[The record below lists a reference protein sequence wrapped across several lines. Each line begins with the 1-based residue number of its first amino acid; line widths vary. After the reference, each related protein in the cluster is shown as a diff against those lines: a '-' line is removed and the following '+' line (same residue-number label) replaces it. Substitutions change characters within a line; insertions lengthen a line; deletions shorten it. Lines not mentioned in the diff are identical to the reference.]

1 MIEVNQPRDGLAA
14 STGRPVDPEHPGPS
28 GEQRAQLAQELA
40 ALDDV
45 VGFDPAGALRQAR
58 VLQERAE
65 ALNDHE
71 ATVSA
76 LLWQAEASQRDG
88 EPAPAAS
95 LINHV
100 RDAFSP
106 LSDEH
111 TVRSAWLMSRVHTDL
126 GDRPTALEN
135 VMDAVA
141 AFTEEVPRRLR
152 TRVLIKVGDLLDELG
167 AREDSLIW
175 YSRAEELAT
184 GDGRMHML
192 VVNNR
197 AYGALEAGE
206 GEEALH
212 EAQTLMTLSTR
223 YQRPLNADALDTVA
237 RIHLLRGDAQAAAKT
252 AQQAVDAAQQLET
265 KVADALPEYLLTL
278 AVAQREL
285 GSPEVAGETLKRAR
299 ELCGP
304 DAYARTKARILEEE
318 SEVQAALG
326 DYKAAFETHKA
337 FYAADQELLSQQ
349 REAQAR
355 ARQTIFETIT
365 AREEAARYREEAR
378 RDPLTGLH
386 NRLFVEERLP
396 ALVLDQVT
404 APGRLSVALLD
415 LDHFKSV
422 NDTFS
427 HEVGDEVL
435 RIVARLLEDAADR
448 PGTGS
453 FAARLGGEEL
463 LLILVTDDRA
473 EAHRIVDGLRAAVE
487 HYAWSTITPGRIVT
501 LSGGMSFAVGGDT
514 RSTLLARADSQLYAA
529 KSAGRNRIC
538 AETG

>member
-1 MIEVNQPRDGLAA
+1 VIEVNQPRDGADA
-14 STGRPVDPEHPGPS
+14 SPGPS
-28 GEQRAQLAQELA
+28 PEATEAERTRLTQELA

-58 VLQERAE
+58 TLQERAE

-88 EPAPAAS
+88 RTAPAAA

-106 LSDEH
+106 LSAEH

-126 GDRPTALEN
+126 GDRPTALEH

-141 AFTEEVPRRLR
+141 AFTDEVPRRLR

-212 EAQTLMTLSTR
+212 EAQALMTLSTR

-237 RIHLLRGDAQAAAKT
+237 RIHLLRGDAQAAAQT

-285 GSPEVAGETLKRAR
+285 GSPEVAAGTLKRAR
-299 ELCGP
+299 DLCGP

-326 DYKAAFETHKA
+326 DYRAAFETHKA

-396 ALVLDQVT
+396 ALVVDQVT
-404 APGRLSVALLD
+404 APGELSVALLD

-435 RIVARLLEDAADR
+435 RIVARLLEAAADL

-463 LLILVTDDRA
+463 LLILVTDDRPQA
-473 EAHRIVDGLRAAVE
+473 CRIVDGLRAAVE
-487 HYAWSTITPGRIVT
+487 HYAWETITPGRVVT
-501 LSGGMSFAVGGDT
+501 LSGGMSFAGAGDT